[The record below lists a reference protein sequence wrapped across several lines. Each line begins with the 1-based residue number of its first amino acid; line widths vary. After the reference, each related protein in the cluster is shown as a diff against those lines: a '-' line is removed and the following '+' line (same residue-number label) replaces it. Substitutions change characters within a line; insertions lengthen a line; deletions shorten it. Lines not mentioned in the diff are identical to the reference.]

1 MSSDEARAV
10 EKRQGDRRQAP
21 PQPELEEVRKSDLVG
36 DDKAQVDPE
45 VHMAAIRE
53 ELAETAGDRTTVPE
67 TTEAV
72 IRLENVSLS
81 FGSREIL
88 KDVSLEARK
97 GETLMVAGES
107 GTGKS
112 TILKL
117 ILRLLVP
124 DSGRIFVFDDEV
136 ELLTFQEALEMRRDI
151 GMVFQNAALFDSLT
165 VYENVAYP
173 LRENTEMDEHEIER
187 TVAEKLEF
195 VDLNTKVVMRQL
207 PSQLSGGMRKR
218 VGIARAIAT
227 SPKVILYDEPTAGL
241 DPLTVGTI
249 NDLVRKLQRELKVTS
264 LVVTHDIRAGFRVA
278 SRVNLLRNGEIV
290 FDGTPEEM
298 VASDDKYIKAFLS

>member
-1 MSSDEARAV
+1 MKDEQLTDKRA
-10 EKRQGDRRQAP
+10 GDRRRDLDPAEKARIA
-21 PQPELEEVRKSDLVG
+21 ELKSDALET
-36 DDKAQVDPE
+36 KVDVE
-45 VHMAAIRE
+45 THLAAIRE
-53 ELAETAGDRTTVPE
+53 QLAETADEREAVPE
-67 TTEAV
+67 STEAV
-72 IRLENVSLS
+72 IKLEEVSLS
-81 FGSREIL
+81 FGARQIL
-88 KDVSLEARK
+88 KNVTLEARR

-107 GTGKS
+107 GSGKS

-117 ILRLLVP
+117 IIRLLVP
-124 DSGRIFVFDDEV
+124 DAGRIFVFDDEV
-136 ELLTFQEALEMRRDI
+136 ELLTFQEALEMRREI
-151 GMVFQNAALFDSLT
+151 GMVFQNAALFDSLS

-173 LRENTEMDEHEIER
+173 LRENTDMDEVEIER
-187 TVAEKLEF
+187 TVAEKLDF
-195 VDLNTKVVMRQL
+195 VDLDPKVVMRQL

-227 SPKVILYDEPTAGL
+227 NPKIILYDEPTAGL

-249 NDLVRKLQRELKVTS
+249 NDLVRKLQRELRVTS

-278 SRVNLLRNGEIV
+278 SRVNLLREGEIV